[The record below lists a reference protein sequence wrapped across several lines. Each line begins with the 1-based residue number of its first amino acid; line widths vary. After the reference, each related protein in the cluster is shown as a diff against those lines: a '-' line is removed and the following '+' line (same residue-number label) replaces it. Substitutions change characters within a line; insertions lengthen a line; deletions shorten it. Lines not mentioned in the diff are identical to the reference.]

1 MNLRRRLLVPAKD
14 ELHDANSCLAKAGGF
29 DSLPELVKN
38 LGLQWPTFIESREP
52 GGDQKLPRAQ
62 SQRVP

>member
-1 MNLRRRLLVPAKD
+1 MNLRRRLLVPAED
-14 ELHDANSCLAKAGGF
+14 ELHDANSCLEKVDGF
-29 DSLPELVKN
+29 DSLLELVKN

-62 SQRVP
+62 SQRIP